1 MMKGNINLISYG
13 CYQQATEKQLAG
25 MKWKENR
32 VYYISEIHNEKIQDE
47 IYGYIDDR
55 CRRLSLSTVV
65 NDIYRFDLLKEFLN
79 EKCTSCSSITD
90 KKWEELERSYK
101 AFLYKKG
108 LALYVRRNRP
118 DRRNVEQQSSAQ
130 VSFLKMYYEYVV
142 KCKTADIPENKKD
155 TTNYNLRRAFE
166 LAPQEELIKFA
177 KDPESHLRTLYF
189 NSDGIGEF
197 IADSISSLE

>member
-1 MMKGNINLISYG
+1 MKGNINLISYD

-25 MKWKENR
+25 LKWKENR
-32 VYYISEIHNEKIQDE
+32 VYYISEIHNEKMQDE

-142 KCKTADIPENKKD
+142 KCKTADIPENREEQLVKQMMEKEGI
-155 TTNYNLRRAFE
+155 T
-166 LAPQEELIKFA
+166 EELKRQ
-177 KDPESHLRTLYF
+177 DNMEWTRRMNTLCHDAEEMILTEMIYTK
-189 NSDGIGEF
+189 G
-197 IADSISSLE
+197 

>member
-1 MMKGNINLISYG
+1 MMKGNINLISYD

-25 MKWKENR
+25 LKWKENR
-32 VYYISEIHNEKIQDE
+32 VYYISEIHNEKMQDE

-108 LALYVRRNRP
+108 LAQYPTFSYPIHLFHFLEYLLFYTSQHTHNTFSEKKSERYFVA
-118 DRRNVEQQSSAQ
+118 QHSAYP
-130 VSFLKMYYEYVV
+130 V
-142 KCKTADIPENKKD
+142 
-155 TTNYNLRRAFE
+155 
-166 LAPQEELIKFA
+166 
-177 KDPESHLRTLYF
+177 YF
-189 NSDGIGEF
+189 F
-197 IADSISSLE
+197 